1 MLDVFQ
7 RFAGDEDA
15 VCQLVDGLAHQ
26 HGIGAVFGDVGAAAH
41 GKAYVCQRKGGR
53 VVDAVAHHRHAAPLC
68 FELGDEV
75 GFAARRLVAVGV
87 WAVYAERVGDVRHGG
102 GIIAAE
108 DVHADAVRVQAG
120 DGFGAVGFERVGK
133 GKRACGFAVDGYGDK
148 AGDLP
153 DVVFRLPI
161 FRLPLLPNR
170 LHV

>member
-1 MLDVFQ
+1 MFFQ

-26 HGIGAVFGDVGAAAH
+26 HGIGAVFGNIGAAAH
-41 GKAYVCQRKGGR
+41 GKAYICQCKGGR

-102 GIIAAE
+102 GIVAAE
-108 DVHADAVRVQAG
+108 NVHADAVRVQAG
-120 DGFGAVGFERVGK
+120 DGFGAVGV
-133 GKRACGFAVDGYGDK
+133 
-148 AGDLP
+148 
-153 DVVFRLPI
+153 
-161 FRLPLLPNR
+161 
-170 LHV
+170 